1 MKITKQKDPRY
12 PIKVTFSNKRWLQL
26 VLQRKLKKGSCLR
39 RSGCSIISE
48 YEALQW
54 LGKHRKEVMPTYL
67 LEWHRKHTP
76 QLIKGKLTMR
86 GVEKGIAHFGKGL
99 CTMKFY
105 RPEQITLKLVKKL
118 LKAGCL
124 IIFEHKA
131 PHTFL
136 LAYDDGKFWLLDKG
150 KCRVTH
156 SLPVLVKRK
165 NKTKTYG
172 GMIALTAIEEEPA
185 PKKPAAKKPAT
196 KKPATKKPTKKKA
209 TKKVAQEV
217 MDGKWGNYPERKKKL
232 EAAGYN
238 YEEVR
243 ALVNGMVKK

>member
-39 RSGCSIISE
+39 NSGCSIISE

-105 RPEQITLKLVKKL
+105 RPEQINLELVKKL

-150 KCRVTH
+150 KCKVAN
-156 SLPVLVKRK
+156 LPVLVKRK
-165 NKTKTYG
+165 NRTKTYG
-172 GMIALTAIEEEPA
+172 GMIALTAID
-185 PKKPAAKKPAT
+185 KKPAAKKTTTAKT
-196 KKPATKKPTKKKA
+196 KKA
-209 TKKVAQEV
+209 TVNKK
-217 MDGKWGNYPERKKKL
+217 
-232 EAAGYN
+232 
-238 YEEVR
+238 
-243 ALVNGMVKK
+243 

>member
-1 MKITKQKDPRY
+1 MKTTKQKDPRY
-12 PIKVTFSNKRWLQL
+12 PIKVTFSNGRWLQL
-26 VLQRKLKKGSCLR
+26 VKQSKLKKGSCLY

-54 LGKHRKEVMPTYL
+54 LGKHNKEVMPSYL

-105 RPEQITLKLVKKL
+105 KPEQITLELVKKL

-172 GMIALTAIEEEPA
+172 GMLALTPTE
-185 PKKPAAKKPAT
+185 KGKPVKT
-196 KKPATKKPTKKKA
+196 KKTNEQIAK
-209 TKKVAQEV
+209 EV
-217 MDGKWGNYPERKKKL
+217 IAGKWGNGSTRKRKLKK
-232 EAAGYN
+232 AGYN
-238 YEEVR
+238 PK
-243 ALVNGMVKK
+243 AIQKLVNKLLR